1 MDIFEW
7 VKDIEKVYDNLIN
20 DAKSLNLK
28 EIEEF
33 REIQNENFEEYITKI
48 NVLVKTAIGNLT
60 VDIDK
65 ETNVYEKN
73 LNNAINKIESNFK
86 KNIGKLQNL
95 IIEKVGIDF

>member
-7 VKDIEKVYDNLIN
+7 LKDIESVYDNLIN

-33 REIQNENFEEYITKI
+33 RENQNEKFEEYLTKI

-73 LNNAINKIESNFK
+73 LNNAINKIENNFK
-86 KNIGKLQNL
+86 KNIANLQNL

>member
-7 VKDIEKVYDNLIN
+7 LKDVEGIYNNLIN
-20 DAKSLNLK
+20 DAKSVNLK

-33 REIQNENFEEYITKI
+33 REKQNEKFEEYITKI

-65 ETNVYEKN
+65 ETNVFEKN
-73 LNNAINKIESNFK
+73 LNNAIIKIESNFK
-86 KNIGKLQNL
+86 KNISNLQNL

>member
-7 VKDIEKVYDNLIN
+7 VKDIEKVYDNLIS

-33 REIQNENFEEYITKI
+33 REKQNQKFEEYLTKI
-48 NVLVKTAIGNLT
+48 NVLVQTAIGNLT

-73 LNNAINKIESNFK
+73 LDNALKKIEIDFK
-86 KNIGKLQNL
+86 KNSGNLQKL
-95 IIEKVGIDF
+95 IIEKVGLDF